1 VPESRLLAAKE
12 VPPWLAA
19 EPDRLLEFARASR
32 HPEGG
37 FAWLDEQGRPVHGR
51 PVETWI
57 TCRMTHVFALAVAQ
71 GRSEYRKLAE
81 HGVAA
86 LTGLLRDD
94 EHGGWF
100 ASATAAGPVVD
111 DKRAYEHGFVI
122 LATASA
128 AAAGIDGARVLLD
141 EALAVFDDR
150 FWEPAAG
157 LAADVWDRGWTRL
170 EPYRGANANMHA
182 VEALLAAAEITGD
195 PRLSER
201 AAHIVERLVGQ
212 VARGHGWRLPEH
224 FTAEWTEVPEYH
236 RDDPAHPFRP
246 YGVTIGHL
254 FEWARLAVHV
264 RTALG
269 SRAPDWL
276 LESAADLFATAVR
289 DGWSVDGADGF
300 VYTTDFAGTPV
311 VRSRLHWVVAEAM
324 AAAWVLHQATGE
336 AQYLS
341 WFRRW
346 CDYAEKYFVDR
357 EDGSWHHELDRG
369 NAPAAAVWPGKP
381 DVYHAY
387 QAAMIT
393 RLPVCASFA
402 GGVVAGRA
410 SKLSGSG

>member
-1 VPESRLLAAKE
+1 MPESRLLADE
-12 VPPWLAA
+12 VVPAWLAA

-37 FAWLDEQGRPVHGR
+37 FTWLDERGRPVRER

-57 TCRMTHVFALAVAQ
+57 TCRMTHVFALAAAE
-71 GRSEYRKLAE
+71 GRSGYTEFAE
-81 HGVAA
+81 HGIAA

-141 EALAVFDDR
+141 EALAVFDER

-182 VEALLAAAEITGD
+182 VEALLAAAGITGD
-195 PRLSER
+195 PRLLER
-201 AAHIVERLVGQ
+201 AARIVERLVGR

-269 SRAPDWL
+269 SRAPEWL
-276 LESAADLFATAVR
+276 LESARCLFDTAVR

-324 AAAWVLHQATGE
+324 AAAWVLHQATGD
-336 AQYLS
+336 AQYLVR
-341 WFRRW
+341 FRRW
-346 CDYAEKYFVDR
+346 CEYAEKYFVDR
-357 EDGSWHHELDRG
+357 ENGSWHHELDHG

-387 QAAMIT
+387 QAALIT

-402 GGVVAGRA
+402 GGVVAGR
-410 SKLSGSG
+410 SGGG